1 MARKGTIQPVAKQAQ
16 FISSK
21 SGAKPLSG
29 TKTQN
34 VQPKGFNRNP
44 ASPVRATPIG

>member
-21 SGAKPLSG
+21 PGAKSPSG
-29 TKTQN
+29 IRTKT
-34 VQPKGFNRNP
+34 KSINRNP
-44 ASPVRATPIG
+44 ALPARTIP

>member
-21 SGAKPLSG
+21 PGAKSPSG
-29 TKTQN
+29 IRPKTN
-34 VQPKGFNRNP
+34 SVNRTP
-44 ASPVRATPIG
+44 ASPAQAIPIG